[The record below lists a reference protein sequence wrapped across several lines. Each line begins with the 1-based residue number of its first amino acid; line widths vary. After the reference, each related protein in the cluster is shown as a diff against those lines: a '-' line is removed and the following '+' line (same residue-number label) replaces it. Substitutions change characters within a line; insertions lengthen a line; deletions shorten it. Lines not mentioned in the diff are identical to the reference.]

1 MSDVKAV
8 INLVAKFEL
17 LKVEIE
23 KVIVGQKEA
32 VNFTLLSVIC
42 GGHSLLIGVPGLAKT
57 LLVNTVSEALG
68 LNFKRI
74 QFTPDL
80 MPSDI

>member
-23 KVIVGQKEA
+23 KVIVGHVEEQNNWFADCEI
-32 VNFTLLSVIC
+32 NRSTLYRL
-42 GGHSLLIGVPGLAKT
+42 T
-57 LLVNTVSEALG
+57 
-68 LNFKRI
+68 
-74 QFTPDL
+74 
-80 MPSDI
+80 